1 MKRVVLDTNVFVGA
15 LYNPGSASRL
25 IVEACRS
32 GRLTLL
38 LTTEVQREYERI
50 LRRALP
56 RQPALERLSGLL
68 ASAEIV
74 VPQSTPPVV
83 DADPSDDKFLAA
95 AVAGNADALVTSDR
109 HLLDFDGY
117 QGVRVLRP
125 SAFVRL
131 LG

>member
-38 LTTEVQREYERI
+38 LTTDIQREYGHI

-68 ASAEIV
+68 ASAEV
-74 VPQSTPPVV
+74 VAPRSTPAVV

-95 AVAGNADALVTSDR
+95 AVAGHADALVTSDR

-117 QGVRVLRP
+117 EGVRVLRP